1 MTGYTIGPDVTMQLV
16 DGEAVIRP
24 DIRSWLRRFP
34 PATCFRSS
42 ARQYT
47 AVR

>member
-16 DGEAVIRP
+16 DGEAVIGRTSDP
-24 DIRSWLRRFP
+24 GSGAFP

-42 ARQYT
+42 ARQHA